1 MLPALSDFI
10 KGALSPDLL
19 KALQL
24 LGPGTVWQAAVAVM
38 LVLLFAYLLISLSSR
53 TLAIFTGEA

>member
-1 MLPALSDFI
+1 MPGGWRVHEHQPPGQSTA
-10 KGALSPDLL
+10 SP
-19 KALQL
+19 L